1 MEIAIRMVCPL
12 YQRPGPDSQRVDEV
26 LYGWSLTSL
35 GSPVKGWVPVRTHY
49 GYEGWMRQTDLLS
62 RPDTWE
68 GNGWIT
74 APFADVL
81 TGPEVECPVLATL
94 PRGGMVC
101 RTEGDCPEG
110 WCQVRLPDGREGYL
124 KAAHLTPRL
133 YEPLTCPEEELR
145 ALVVERAASYLG
157 VQYRWGG
164 KSPLG
169 IDCSGLTFMA
179 WMFGGVTLYRD
190 AKLVEGYAAR
200 PIPPETCKPADL
212 LYFPGHVALCLGG
225 GAYLHATARE
235 GKVVVG
241 SLNPEDSRYRA
252 DLAGQLLTGGT
263 VFPLHT

>member
-1 MEIAIRMVCPL
+1 MYIAIHAVCPL
-12 YQRPGPDSQRVDEV
+12 YKCPRPDSQRVDEV
-26 LYGWSLTSL
+26 LYGWPLTPL
-35 GSPVKGWVPVRTHY
+35 EGPVEGWLRVRTHY
-49 GYEGWMRQTDLLS
+49 GYEGWTEKEELLPL
-62 RPDTWE
+62 REAWE
-68 GNGWIT
+68 GDGLVT

-81 TGPEVECPVLATL
+81 AGPEVECPVLATL

-101 RTEGDCPEG
+101 RRVGTCTEG
-110 WCQVRLPDGREGYL
+110 WQQVALPDGREGYL
-124 KAAHLTPRL
+124 KAGHLTPRPRS
-133 YEPLTCPEEELR
+133 PLALPEEELR

-169 IDCSGLTFMA
+169 VDCSGLTFMA

-190 AKLVEGYAAR
+190 ARLVEGYPAR
-200 PIPPETCKPADL
+200 PIPPEDCKPADL
-212 LYFPGHVALCLGG
+212 LYFPGHIALCLGG

-235 GKVVVG
+235 GRVMVN
-241 SLNPEDSRYRA
+241 SLNPEDPRYRA